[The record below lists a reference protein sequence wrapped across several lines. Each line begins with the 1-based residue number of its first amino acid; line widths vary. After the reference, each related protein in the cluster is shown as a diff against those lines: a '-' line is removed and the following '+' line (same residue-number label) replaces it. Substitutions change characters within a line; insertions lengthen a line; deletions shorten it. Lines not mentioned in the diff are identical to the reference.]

1 MTKRGLLLA
10 ALAAGL
16 AFVTGAEAAG
26 IVTYGM
32 KAPSATLG
40 RDIPYAV
47 YKPFPSPMEGEK
59 WPVVYLLHGLTGAD
73 GDWFTWG
80 DLAPIL
86 DRAIAEGRIKPMVVV
101 APGAGDSW
109 YVDNP
114 DPGGLGNVATAF
126 STDLIAA
133 VEKSLPVAACREGRA
148 IGGLSMGGVGA
159 ALLAID
165 NPDVYSMAISL
176 SGAFH
181 QPMVKNDPRL
191 FWNLAGLYYG
201 AFGTPFDAERFN
213 KANVF
218 NRMNKLRRTKEKPA
232 FWSFIGEDDY
242 PDLIAGTVRFHN
254 DVKEAGAESHL
265 RVGPGRHFWE
275 TWQQSVVPALE
286 WASPRLASG
295 CGRP

>member
-1 MTKRGLLLA
+1 MIRTLLS
-10 ALAAGL
+10 
-16 AFVTGAEAAG
+16 FVVAVLLVGGAHAAG
-26 IVTYGM
+26 IIEYGL
-32 KAPSATLG
+32 KAPSPTLG

-47 YKPFPSPMEGEK
+47 YKPFPSPAENEK
-59 WPVVYLLHGLTGAD
+59 WPVVYLLHGLSGAD

-80 DLAPIL
+80 NLGPIL

-114 DPGGLGNVATAF
+114 DAGGLGNVATAF
-126 STDLIAA
+126 TTDLIAA

-165 NPDVYSMAISL
+165 NPDVYSAAISL

-181 QPMVKNDPRL
+181 QPMAKGDPRL
-191 FWNLAGLYYG
+191 FWDLASLYHG
-201 AFGTPFDAERFN
+201 AFGKPFDAERYN

-218 NRMNKLRRTKEKPA
+218 NHMNKLRRTKEKPA
-232 FWSFIGEDDY
+232 FWNFIGEDDY
-242 PDLIAGTVRFHN
+242 SDLIVGTVRFHN
-254 DVKEAGAESHL
+254 EAKEAGAESHL

-275 TWQQSVVPALE
+275 TWQQSIMPALE
-286 WASPRLASG
+286 WVSPRLQSG
-295 CGRP
+295 C